1 MRINSKIKQ
10 KQNIAIIQDF
20 FNNNPFK
27 FYTVDSLSGLVN
39 IHKTLTRIYLRRL
52 AGFGFLTLDK
62 SKPEKYCLKRG

>member
-1 MRINSKIKQ
+1 MRINSIKQ

-20 FNNNPFK
+20 FNNNPFE

-39 IHKTLTRIYLRRL
+39 IDKTLTRIYLRRL
-52 AGFGFLTLDK
+52 AGFGFLTRDK